1 MSGTVTAVADAYLL
15 ELAAADPD
23 AAAAAGLEPVSALP
37 GFAPDDFDRQLAAA
51 DRAATELAAATP
63 SGPAEATLAAALGE
77 RLAAEIALDDAGFT
91 QALLAP
97 LATPVHRI
105 RQVFDALPRATDAD
119 WDYLGAQLDG
129 VPAALAGYR
138 ATLTRSADRG
148 SVVAARQIR
157 TVAGQCRQWIEAD
170 DYYGGLAAAAPDSRQ
185 RLVGTAAERASAA
198 TLAFAEFLTGDLLPR
213 ATRPDAVGRDLYR
226 ATAGA
231 FLGAQVDL
239 DETYAWGWA
248 ELDRID
254 AEIASAAQEISADGY
269 PAAAALLDA
278 DPARRLTGPA
288 EVEAWLTERV
298 AAVADA
304 IDGVHVD
311 LVPRAR
317 LPECRISV
325 AASGV
330 MYYSPPDPGLTRP
343 GQVWWTY
350 EPELGV
356 HTWREATTV
365 HHEGIPGHHLQIS
378 TALAASEL
386 HPWQRAM
393 CHIHGYAEG
402 WAHHSEEW
410 AGEIG
415 LLDDPAD
422 RLGMLLGQAWRA
434 ARIVIDA
441 GLHLDLPIPDGRL
454 GGAQRWSVDLGVDFL
469 QRTAGI
475 SRGMAAFEVD
485 RYLGWPAQALAFRVG
500 ARLFAQIRDA
510 AQARDGSAFDSRA
523 FHNALLRLGPMG
535 LDPLRRLAIGQGAAR

>member
-1 MSGTVTAVADAYLL
+1 MSRTVTAIADAYLL
-15 ELAAADPD
+15 ELAAVDPD
-23 AAAAAGLEPVSALP
+23 AAGAAGRAPVSALP
-37 GFAPDDFDRQLAAA
+37 GFAPDDFDRQSAAA
-51 DRAATELAAATP
+51 RSAATELAGATP
-63 SGPAEATLAAALGE
+63 ADPAEVALAAALGE
-77 RLAAEIALDDAGFT
+77 RLAAEMSLEEAGFT

-105 RQVFDALPRATDAD
+105 RQVFDALPRVTDAD
-119 WDYLGAQLDG
+119 WDYLGQQLDG
-129 VPAALAGYR
+129 VPGALADYR

-157 TVAGQCRQWIEAD
+157 TVAAQCRQWIETNNF
-170 DYYGGLAAAAPDSRQ
+170 YGGLAAAAPDAR
-185 RLVGTAAERASAA
+185 RPLVGAAAARASVA
-198 TLAFAEFLTGDLLPR
+198 TLAFADFLTDELLPR
-213 ATRPDAVGRDLYR
+213 ATRPDAVGRDIYR
-226 ATAGA
+226 ATAAA
-231 FLGAQVDL
+231 FLGAEIDL
-239 DETYAWGWA
+239 DETYAWGWS
-248 ELDRID
+248 ELDRIET
-254 AEIASAAQEISADGY
+254 EIAGAARKISADGY
-269 PAAAALLDA
+269 AAAAAALDA
-278 DPARRLTGPA
+278 DPARRLYQPA
-288 EVEAWLTERV
+288 AVEAWLTERV

-304 IDGVHVD
+304 IDGRHVD

-317 LPECRISV
+317 LPECRISA

-441 GLHLDLPIPDGRL
+441 GLHLDLPIPAGRIDG
-454 GGAQRWSVDLGVDFL
+454 ADRWTVDLGVEFL

-500 ARLFAQIRDA
+500 ARLFAQIRETA
-510 AQARDGSAFDSRA
+510 RIRDGSDFDSRR

-535 LDPLRRLAIGQGAAR
+535 LDPLRRLTLGR